1 MYDSMIYL
9 IGAASIA
16 SCERNFSKASVIKSY
31 LKSTI
36 GENRLPA
43 LAIGYLLSI
52 GSDLVATLS
61 FDRIIS
67 EFASM
72 KA

>member
-1 MYDSMIYL
+1 MIYL

-16 SCERNFSKASVIKSY
+16 GCRRNFSKASVIKFY
-31 LKSTI
+31 LRSTI
-36 GENRLPA
+36 EENRLPA
-43 LAIGYLLSI
+43 LAISYLLSI
-52 GSDLVATLS
+52 GSDLVATLT
-61 FDRIIS
+61 FDHIIP

>member
-1 MYDSMIYL
+1 MTYL
-9 IGAASIA
+9 IVAISIV

-31 LKSTI
+31 LRSTV

-43 LAIGYLLSI
+43 LAIGYLLFI
-52 GSDLVATLS
+52 GSDLVATLT
-61 FDRIIS
+61 FEHIIS
-67 EFASM
+67 QFASM

>member
-1 MYDSMIYL
+1 MIYL

-16 SCERNFSKASVIKSY
+16 SCKKNFSKASVIKSY
-31 LKSTI
+31 WRSTI

-52 GSDLVATLS
+52 GSDLVATLT
-61 FDRIIS
+61 FDHIIS

>member
-1 MYDSMIYL
+1 MIYL
-9 IGAASIA
+9 IVAVLIA
-16 SCERNFSKASVIKSY
+16 SFERNFSKASVIKSY
-31 LKSTI
+31 LISTI
-36 GENRLPA
+36 GENRPPA
-43 LAIGYLLSI
+43 IAIGYLLSI

-61 FDRIIS
+61 FDRITS